1 MREFD
6 YQRAADISEATVAA
20 SAPGHRLL
28 AGGTTLID
36 LMKCDVEQ
44 PDALIDITRLTGLAE
59 IAVSDSLI
67 RIGSLSKMSRGA
79 ARRAAKAA
87 PALTQSLTSAA
98 SAQLRNMATIGG
110 NIMQRTRC
118 SYFRDAH
125 GYHACNKRQP
135 GSAAPP

>member
-59 IAVSDSLI
+59 IAVS
-67 RIGSLSKMSRGA
+67 
-79 ARRAAKAA
+79 
-87 PALTQSLTSAA
+87 
-98 SAQLRNMATIGG
+98 
-110 NIMQRTRC
+110 
-118 SYFRDAH
+118 
-125 GYHACNKRQP
+125 
-135 GSAAPP
+135 

>member
-67 RIGSLSKMSRGA
+67 RIGSLSKMSGGA
-79 ARRAAKAA
+79 ARRAAKGGAGADAKPHQRRLRAA
-87 PALTQSLTSAA
+87 AQYGDHRRQHHAAHAL
-98 SAQLRNMATIGG
+98 QLFPRRARLSRL
-110 NIMQRTRC
+110 Q
-118 SYFRDAH
+118 
-125 GYHACNKRQP
+125 
-135 GSAAPP
+135 